1 MSVKLDLAAIAPQL
15 ADAVIYMDGSPAYD
29 AFREEIEA
37 ILDSF
42 NESCHLSHHWK
53 VDPPDLTA
61 RSEDTLKNMH
71 RSFLF
76 WSSKENGGLQAERSP
91 WLRYTSSSSAPWR
104 IP

>member
-1 MSVKLDLAAIAPQL
+1 MSVSLDLAAIAPQL

-53 VDPPDLTA
+53 VDPPALT
-61 RSEDTLKNMH
+61 S
-71 RSFLF
+71 
-76 WSSKENGGLQAERSP
+76 G
-91 WLRYTSSSSAPWR
+91 
-104 IP
+104 